1 MGRAATA
8 LGTADRRPSILDR
21 SGRAFLQGGGSTG
34 DPCRG
39 TPGAGP
45 VLSQAAQGPR
55 QTPPLEATLAGRD
68 VALHEIWFQLALPDR
83 QRFGHRFS
91 GMVLKA
97 LGLRPCSMQEAET

>member
-8 LGTADRRPSILDR
+8 FGTTDRRPGFLDR
-21 SGRAFLQGGGSTG
+21 SGRAILPERGSAS
-34 DPCRG
+34 DPPRG

-45 VLSQAAQGPR
+45 VLSRAAEGPR
-55 QTPPLEATLAGRD
+55 QTPPLEATRAGRD

-97 LGLRPCSMQEAET
+97 LGLRPCATQEAES

>member
-8 LGTADRRPSILDR
+8 RGATDRRPGILDR
-21 SGRAFLQGGGSTG
+21 SGRAILPERGSTS
-34 DPCRG
+34 DSPCG

-45 VLSQAAQGPR
+45 VLSRAAEGPW
-55 QTPPLEATLAGRD
+55 QTPPLEATRAGRD
-68 VALHEIWFQLALPDR
+68 IALHEIWFQLALPDR

-97 LGLRPCSMQEAET
+97 LGLRPCATQEAET